1 MILYSQIA
9 SQNGSM
15 KYHSIPR
22 SCLPWLVQLIFVLL
36 FLEAASAF
44 LHTKIPRASVN
55 RSVDS
60 SRSNTKN
67 DNEDD
72 FRFGQ
77 RGIDGGEECQDA
89 YGRTIRKV
97 SNDDSEDD
105 SLVAS
110 VSTATTTNTTASSN
124 CINLDPLVV
133 CGPSGVGKGTV
144 IECLRGRFP
153 SDVFGFSVSHTTRQ
167 PRPGEIDGQHYCFTT
182 PEDIQR
188 DIGQG
193 MFVEHA
199 LVHGNY
205 YGTSKEAI
213 EVLQSE
219 NKITILDIDVQG
231 VKSVKKS
238 GVPAKYIFIAP
249 PSMMELENRL
259 RGRGTET
266 EEAIER
272 RLGNAAKEIEYGEQD
287 GNFDHIFLNNDVE
300 QTVDEMIEVLG
311 EWFPQLKKFQDASP
325 VEAEESNNEQK
336 IEDKTQSSEQPFD
349 FIAESDK
356 MLNLASVRIGH
367 DKLEVTDR
375 SSDERSD
382 SGDNKNSKR
391 KYGPYVVD
399 NEEPDWPHP
408 SSYRGFG
415 KTNPNIVLDEDII
428 GNED

>member
-1 MILYSQIA
+1 
-9 SQNGSM
+9 M
-15 KYHSIPR
+15 KFHHMPH
-22 SCLPWLVQLIFVLL
+22 SCLPWLVQLIFVLS
-36 FLEAASAF
+36 FLGSASAF
-44 LHTKIPRASVN
+44 LYMNIPRVSVN
-55 RSVDS
+55 RLVDS
-60 SRSNTKN
+60 SRRSTNN
-67 DNEDD
+67 DNEGK
-72 FRFGQ
+72 FEFGQ
-77 RGIDGGEECQDA
+77 HGTDSGEECQDA
-89 YGRTIRKV
+89 FGRTIRKV
-97 SNDDSEDD
+97 SNGDSEDD

-110 VSTATTTNTTASSN
+110 TATTKNTTESSN

-188 DIGQG
+188 DIDHGL
-193 MFVEHA
+193 FVEHA
-199 LVHGNY
+199 VVHGNY

-287 GNFDHIFLNNDVE
+287 GNFDYIFLNNDVE
-300 QTVDEMIEVLG
+300 QTVDEMIEVLRK
-311 EWFPQLKKFQDASP
+311 WFPQLKKFQDASS
-325 VEAEESNNEQK
+325 VEAEESDNEQK
-336 IEDKTQSSEQPFD
+336 TEDKKQSSEQTFD

-382 SGDNKNSKR
+382 SMDNNNGKR
-391 KYGPYVVD
+391 KYGPYIVD

-408 SSYRGFG
+408 SSYRGLG